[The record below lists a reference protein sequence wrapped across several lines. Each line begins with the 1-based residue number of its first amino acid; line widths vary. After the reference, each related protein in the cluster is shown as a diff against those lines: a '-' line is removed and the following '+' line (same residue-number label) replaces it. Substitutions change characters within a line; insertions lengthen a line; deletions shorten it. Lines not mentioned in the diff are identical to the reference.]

1 MVDLE
6 ATEYLGIMLLDMDDF
21 RNINDLNNRSFGDA
35 VLKIIAQKI
44 VKFLPANAKV
54 YRMDGDEFGI
64 LFLNGCQEDAL
75 EVFCRIQRHFQ
86 KIQDYKG
93 RKYYCTM
100 SAGFASYPEDSDD
113 YQELLQY
120 ANYSLECSKLK
131 GKNRLT
137 VFTQEILESRGRKL
151 EMTELLR
158 ESIERGFTGFSLN
171 YQPLIVSGTKQLCGA
186 EALAR
191 WQCTAFG
198 DVPPSEFI
206 RILEQSGLIINA
218 GKWVFREAVRQCS
231 EWIKRRPGFR
241 MSINLSYPQMLEEDF
256 EVFVLGTLDTF
267 HVPYENITL
276 EVTETYLI
284 EQDGIVHDIMERLQ
298 EKGIQTAMDD
308 FGMGYS
314 SLFEL
319 KNTPADIV
327 KIDQGFVS
335 GLTTDMF
342 TATFIR
348 SITELCHDVGK
359 MVCMEGIKTEEDYN
373 VAKEIGVDLIQ
384 GYYFSKALPPGKFE
398 EVFL

>member
-1 MVDLE
+1 
-6 ATEYLGIMLLDMDDF
+6 
-21 RNINDLNNRSFGDA
+21 
-35 VLKIIAQKI
+35 
-44 VKFLPANAKV
+44 
-54 YRMDGDEFGI
+54 
-64 LFLNGCQEDAL
+64 
-75 EVFCRIQRHFQ
+75 
-86 KIQDYKG
+86 
-93 RKYYCTM
+93 
-100 SAGFASYPEDSDD
+100 
-113 YQELLQY
+113 
-120 ANYSLECSKLK
+120 
-131 GKNRLT
+131 
-137 VFTQEILESRGRKL
+137 
-151 EMTELLR
+151 
-158 ESIERGFTGFSLN
+158 
-171 YQPLIVSGTKQLCGA
+171 
-186 EALAR
+186 
-191 WQCTAFG
+191 
-198 DVPPSEFI
+198 
-206 RILEQSGLIINA
+206 
-218 GKWVFREAVRQCS
+218 
-231 EWIKRRPGFR
+231 